1 MLFDVCSPSLL
12 KRVLFGGLL
21 LGLLLIATGPR
32 AFADLGG
39 EVREGSATQDEPRCE
54 AEWRDQAE
62 SGIRAAKERDLSR
75 ALSQLTPVVEAN
87 PGCYLENYGTAAYWL
102 GEMLGREGS
111 HERQLKTWEAGLNA
125 LKESGRGTDARLAD
139 AFVQM
144 VFHRERTSS
153 YGRAVQAYYT
163 LLAAVGREG
172 PRWQTKPIAQH
183 LRQVAGVIPRSLRSQ
198 YRLSRGVP
206 ADSVSVLSEE
216 LGAALISWWRM
227 QDPLPRTIENERV
240 EEHLHRLAHARVE
253 YAKEGRVDD
262 RGFVYVRLG
271 APHRKTTIQFNST
284 EFTGHVLSGRSRVT
298 TSDFKPGKF
307 WVYDQISRS
316 TEFLFVE
323 KKRGIF
329 ELGDVVSMLP
339 SSARRSFSSSSR
351 GNRDAEIFLRSM
363 KEAYSQL
370 AVYSDRYHS
379 QHQEFANYVMDLD
392 AGAGPTYPGR
402 NRSARSAA
410 RHMLPQ
416 VKQETR
422 YQRERRK
429 AATPSSYSQRSET
442 SSSLPVA
449 VRHTRFLEPDGDT
462 RVETSWSIASSDLRS
477 SEEQREGVYFL
488 GTTMVQRGMDGRRR
502 SYEHRSNRF
511 RTDELRGAGFIEPQ
525 VLELRT
531 DTAGAFRV
539 DMQWDQFGADQPD
552 NPRPQEHVARAVQI
566 DTLEALNPDSSALQ
580 VSDLQPVL
588 VPRENRKA
596 GAWKNELPYPFDT
609 ITLESPLALY
619 FEVYHLALGS
629 DDRTRYTVEYKV
641 QEQGG
646 RLSEVEDWG
655 TAVES
660 QASGTSRTAEEY
672 ILLDLQDWEVGREKI
687 TIAVQVTDENTGSQV
702 LRELDFRIR
711 SEAKE

>member
-1 MLFDVCSPSLL
+1 MLFDAWSPLL
-12 KRVLFGGLL
+12 LNRVLFGGLL
-21 LGLLLIATGPR
+21 SGLLLIATGSY
-32 AFADLGG
+32 AFADLRGG
-39 EVREGSATQDEPRCE
+39 KESATQDELRCE
-54 AEWRDQAE
+54 AEWRSQAE
-62 SGIRAAKERDLSR
+62 SGIQAAKEKDRAR
-75 ALSQLTPVVEAN
+75 ALSRLRPVVEAN
-87 PGCYLENYGTAAYWL
+87 PGCYLENYGTASYWL
-102 GEMLGREGS
+102 GEMLGREGK
-111 HERQLKTWEAGLNA
+111 HDRQLKTWEAGLNA
-125 LKESGRGTDARLAD
+125 LEESGRGTDARLAD
-139 AFVQM
+139 AFIQL
-144 VFHRERTSS
+144 VFHRERTSAH
-153 YGRAVQAYYT
+153 GRAVQAYYT
-163 LLAAVGREG
+163 LLSAAGSEG
-172 PRWQTKPIAQH
+172 PRWQARPIAQH
-183 LRQVAGVIPRSLRSQ
+183 LRLVAGVVPHSLRRE
-198 YRLSRGVP
+198 YGLSRELP

-216 LGAALISWWRM
+216 LGAALVSWWRM

-240 EEHLHRLAHARVE
+240 EEHLQRVAHARVE
-253 YAKEGRVDD
+253 YAKEDRVDD
-262 RGFVYVRLG
+262 RGLVYVRLG
-271 APHRKTTIQFNST
+271 APHRRTTIQFNST
-284 EFTGHVLSGRSRVT
+284 EFTEHVLSVRSRVT
-298 TSDFKPGKF
+298 TSDFNPGKF

-323 KKRGIF
+323 ERRGVF
-329 ELGDVVSMLP
+329 KMGDVISMLP

-392 AGAGPTYPGR
+392 AGAGPAYPGR

-422 YQRERRK
+422 YQRERRE
-429 AATPSSYSQRSET
+429 AVTSSSYSQRNQT

-462 RVETSWSIASSDLRS
+462 RVETSWSIGSSDLRP
-477 SEEQREGVYFL
+477 SEEQGDGVYFL

-502 SYEHRSNRF
+502 SYKHRSNRF
-511 RTDELRGAGFIEPQ
+511 RVDGLRETGFIEPQ
-525 VLELRT
+525 ILELRM
-531 DTAGAFRV
+531 DTARALRV
-539 DMQWDQFGADQPD
+539 DLQWDQFGANQTD

-566 DTLEALNPDSSALQ
+566 DTVEALGPDTSALQ

-588 VPRENRKA
+588 VPREDRKA
-596 GAWKNELPYPFDT
+596 GSWENELPYPFDA

-619 FEVYHLALGS
+619 FEVYHLSLGS

-646 RLSEVEDWG
+646 ALSEIEDWG

-660 QASGTSRTAEEY
+660 EASGTSRTAEEY
-672 ILLDLQDWEVGREKI
+672 ILLDLQDWDVDREKI
-687 TIAVQVTDENTGSQV
+687 TIAVQVTDENTGSRV
-702 LRELDFRIR
+702 VRELDFRIR
-711 SEAKE
+711 SKAEE